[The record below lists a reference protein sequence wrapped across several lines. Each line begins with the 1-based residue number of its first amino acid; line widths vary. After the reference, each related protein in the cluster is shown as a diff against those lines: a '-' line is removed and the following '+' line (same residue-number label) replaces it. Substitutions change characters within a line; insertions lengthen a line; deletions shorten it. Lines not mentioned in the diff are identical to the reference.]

1 MPYVTSLVLLGAGLL
16 LLILLLLNA
25 YRVLGRFRAAQ
36 KEVVD
41 DLNDR
46 SGMVK
51 ARVAGIR
58 VAIDERRR

>member
-1 MPYVTSLVLLGAGLL
+1 MPYVTSLVLLGVGLL
-16 LLILLLLNA
+16 LLLLLLLNV

-36 KEVVD
+36 KEVAGDLD
-41 DLNDR
+41 DR
-46 SGMVK
+46 GGMVK